1 MKLKYFLY
9 FLLVT
14 TFVVSCSDD
23 DDDKDTHDPIAQALI
38 DDDILVKFL
47 QSHFINEDKRVDTI
61 MNGEIPLMDYV
72 DIEDVTYND
81 IKYKLYVY
89 TDFEGVGQNPTKND
103 SVQIKYQGFTIDS
116 IKFDEN
122 LSFTAAR
129 SWLLLP
135 RTIIGWQYGIPFFK
149 EGELVQNPD
158 ESFDY
163 VDTGEGVVF
172 IPSGLAYGNASQG
185 AIPQNG
191 VLYFYIELGSVRIVD
206 TDEDGVPDYIEDL
219 NDNNDVTDDD
229 TDGDG
234 VPNFLD
240 RDDDGDEKLTIDED
254 ANGDGDPTNDDTD
267 GDGTPDYLDK
277 DS

>member
-9 FLLVT
+9 FLLAIA
-14 TFVVSCSDD
+14 FVSCSD
-23 DDDKDTHDPIAQALI
+23 DDDKDTHDPVAQALI
-38 DDDILVKFL
+38 DDDILVNFL
-47 QSHFINEDKRVDTI
+47 QSHYINEDKRVDTI
-61 MNGEIPLMDYV
+61 KNGEIPLMDYV
-72 DIEDVTYND
+72 DIENITLND

-89 TDFEGVGQNPTKND
+89 TDFKGIGINPTKND

-122 LSFTAAR
+122 LSFTASR

-135 RTIIGWQYGIPFFK
+135 RTIQGWQYGIPYFK
-149 EGELVQNPD
+149 EGKKVINPD

-163 VDTGEGVVF
+163 FATGKGVIF
-172 IPSGLAYGNASQG
+172 MPSGLAYGNFAQG

-191 VLYFYIELGSVRIVD
+191 VLYFYVELGSVRIVD
-206 TDEDGVPDYIEDL
+206 TDTDGVPDYLEDL
-219 NDNNDVTDDD
+219 NNNNDVFDDD
-229 TDGDG
+229 TDGDEI
-234 VPNFLD
+234 PNFLD
-240 RDDDGDEKLTIDED
+240 IDDDDDEILTIDED

-267 GDGTPDYLDK
+267 GDGIPDYLDA